1 MRAGAARPPGAAR
14 RARRTLDGAAQRAP
28 PMCRTYFKLKSFF
41 AMEEVSDAA
50 WQTMIEWE
58 AKIDK

>member
-1 MRAGAARPPGAAR
+1 
-14 RARRTLDGAAQRAP
+14 
-28 PMCRTYFKLKSFF
+28 MCRTYFKLKSFF